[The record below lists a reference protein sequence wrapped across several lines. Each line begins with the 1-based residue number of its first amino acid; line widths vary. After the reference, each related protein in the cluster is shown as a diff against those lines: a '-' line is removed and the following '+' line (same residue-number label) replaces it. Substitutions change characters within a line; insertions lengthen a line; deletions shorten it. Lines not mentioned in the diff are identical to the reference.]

1 MGEDGGTAAVAEMGK
16 PNRKLNHV
24 ISNRSIHANA
34 NPEKVRITRDLAHP
48 LVLSGTEG
56 GDCDIPEVGRHDRA
70 HVNTHSTHSAP
81 TLPGE
86 NRSGRAPLDTR

>member
-1 MGEDGGTAAVAEMGK
+1 MGK
-16 PNRKLNHV
+16 PNRKLDHAIGNCSV
-24 ISNRSIHANA
+24 HANA
-34 NPEKVRITRDLAHP
+34 NPEKACIAGDLAHP

-56 GDCDIPEVGRHDRA
+56 GDCDIPEVGRHGTA

-86 NRSGRAPLDTR
+86 KESGRAPLDTR